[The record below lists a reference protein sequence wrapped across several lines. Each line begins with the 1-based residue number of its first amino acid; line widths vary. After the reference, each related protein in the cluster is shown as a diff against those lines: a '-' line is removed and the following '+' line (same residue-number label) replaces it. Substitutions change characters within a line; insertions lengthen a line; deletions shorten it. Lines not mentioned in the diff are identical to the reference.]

1 LTMSWQKKEWW
12 IRCDDY
18 LITQM
23 SEISIMCRA
32 VYWLDR
38 KNSVYP
44 SLQCLP
50 SAGLPNFFGTWYQK
64 CTKWTQNVPS
74 GHNISQMSIK
84 YSRWP

>member
-50 SAGLPNFFGTWYQK
+50 SAGLPDFLVRD
-64 CTKWTQNVPS
+64 TKNVPNE
-74 GHNISQMSIK
+74 HKMYQVVIIYPK
-84 YSRWP
+84 CP